1 MSERKLTEEE
11 ISLLFEFCEFHNVRY
26 YDVQVELVDHLASAI
41 EDLWKTNPGM
51 PFEEAVFTVG
61 EKFGVDPY
69 FQIDSESLL
78 PPPSG
83 WKKTES
89 SGFATIVAAK
99 EKELRRKYERLQWE
113 YIREFFRLPKIILT
127 LAVTFA
133 LFLVFRASS
142 HDANVCLVLLGLYL
156 LGLAG
161 YLLFWYPRKFKLDL
175 VPGKSFLLYNHFRL
189 TSNNIII
196 IGIFPVSLSNIL
208 LGGANSSLFR
218 LTLGNIPYCELL
230 FAFLI
235 TFFGIIT
242 VVVSMYIPRRIKED
256 FTHEFLQFV
265 KS

>member
-1 MSERKLTEEE
+1 MNERKLTEEE
-11 ISLLFEFCEFHNVRY
+11 INQLFEFCEFHNVRY
-26 YDVQVELVDHLASAI
+26 YDVQVELVDHLASSI
-41 EDLWKTNPGM
+41 EDLWKINPEM
-51 PFEEAVFTVG
+51 PFEEAVFSVG

-89 SGFATIVAAK
+89 SGFAAIVAAK

-133 LFLVFRASS
+133 LFLVFRVSGN
-142 HDANVCLVLLGLYL
+142 DTKVCLVLLGLYL

-161 YLLFWYPRKFKLDL
+161 YLFFWYPRIFKLDL
-175 VPGKSFLLYNHFRL
+175 VPGKCFLLYNHFRL
-189 TSNNIII
+189 MRNNIII
-196 IGIFPVSLSNIL
+196 IGLFPVSLLNIL

-235 TFFGIIT
+235 TLFGIIT
-242 VVVSMYIPRRIKED
+242 VVVSVYIPRRIKED
-256 FTHEFLQFV
+256 FTCEFSQFCIH
-265 KS
+265 